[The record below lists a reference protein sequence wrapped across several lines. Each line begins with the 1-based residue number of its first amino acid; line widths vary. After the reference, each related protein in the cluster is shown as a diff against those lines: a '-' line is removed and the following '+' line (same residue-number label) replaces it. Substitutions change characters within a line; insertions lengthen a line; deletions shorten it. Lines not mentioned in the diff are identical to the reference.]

1 MAVIFS
7 LSALA
12 AFILI
17 IVCLSDYNRQKWLQI
32 RFSPILFLIGLT
44 LLIRFL
50 LINVNSGYVNDINT
64 FQFWADALYEK
75 GLGSFYQQDFF
86 SDYPPGYMYVLWV
99 VGAIKSLLD
108 LNSEAYNVL
117 IKIPA
122 IICDTVAVAV
132 IYRVAIKKAKSGVAF
147 LLALAY
153 ALNPAVI
160 LDSSI
165 WGQVDAVH
173 TLAMLLSV
181 YTLTEKRRELSYLL
195 YGVSILIKPQ
205 SLVLAPIYIFDAL
218 EAVFFEAENLNRSLR
233 AALMIFLRWILT
245 LVILILLMLPFVPN
259 LSFKPIIKQY
269 IDTLSSYPYASVNAY
284 NLFAFV
290 GGNWKNAGDIFI
302 WGLSYEIC
310 GYIFIFLITL
320 FSLFILYLGRHCK
333 SSKFFVSGALYS
345 LTFLLSVRMHERYLF
360 PALIFFLLAFI
371 YRRDKNFMLF
381 YGGYSLITFV
391 NCADI
396 IHLLQNENNM
406 ELIEVSMPVISL
418 LNIILC
424 GIMVIVSI
432 LVYKN
437 NNAYKSEACDLPIER
452 EYIPMESSS
461 PPLTL
466 HRRDIMAISILI
478 CVYTPIA
485 FINLGDTQFPQTAWI
500 AAENQFVVFQQSKTA
515 IIKSIGIL
523 LGSRHD
529 KRYKISASDNLSHWR
544 AIVDIDENMPF
555 AWEFHEVDISEQ
567 YIRLDSLDNDLMIQ
581 ELAFLDEEKESVP
594 VKIVESD
601 HLEKSHLLINDFSQ
615 TDPLI
620 SSNPE
625 FLCDEQDLI
634 AHERTNL
641 NGTYFD
647 EIYHARTAYEFV
659 HHLTVY
665 EWTHPPLG
673 KAMISLGILL
683 FGMTPFGWRFTGALV
698 GVLMIPVIY
707 ILAKKLFLKTRWA
720 FFAAFLFTF
729 DFMHFAQTRIST
741 IDVYVTF
748 FVMLMYLFMAFYLSL
763 NIFEPGRI
771 RKHGT
776 LIRSLIYLFLCGL
789 CAGLACAAKWQGV
802 YAMLGLP
809 VLFFYSINKRR
820 LEFISHKCVKN
831 VTESNIDFF
840 PQYATITLAMCVIF
854 FIIIPIVIYTLSYV
868 PYLRTPGKEGIKAI
882 IQNQKDMFGYHSD
895 LESTHP
901 YSSYWFQWPLMMR
914 PIYYYAGTLANGLRT
929 GITSFGNPAVWWTGI
944 AAFFY
949 CVRRQSKQF
958 S

>member
-1 MAVIFS
+1 
-7 LSALA
+7 
-12 AFILI
+12 
-17 IVCLSDYNRQKWLQI
+17 
-32 RFSPILFLIGLT
+32 
-44 LLIRFL
+44 
-50 LINVNSGYVNDINT
+50 
-64 FQFWADALYEK
+64 
-75 GLGSFYQQDFF
+75 
-86 SDYPPGYMYVLWV
+86 
-99 VGAIKSLLD
+99 
-108 LNSEAYNVL
+108 
-117 IKIPA
+117 
-122 IICDTVAVAV
+122 
-132 IYRVAIKKAKSGVAF
+132 
-147 LLALAY
+147 
-153 ALNPAVI
+153 
-160 LDSSI
+160 
-165 WGQVDAVH
+165 
-173 TLAMLLSV
+173 
-181 YTLTEKRRELSYLL
+181 
-195 YGVSILIKPQ
+195 
-205 SLVLAPIYIFDAL
+205 
-218 EAVFFEAENLNRSLR
+218 
-233 AALMIFLRWILT
+233 
-245 LVILILLMLPFVPN
+245 
-259 LSFKPIIKQY
+259 
-269 IDTLSSYPYASVNAY
+269 
-284 NLFAFV
+284 
-290 GGNWKNAGDIFI
+290 
-302 WGLSYEIC
+302 
-310 GYIFIFLITL
+310 
-320 FSLFILYLGRHCK
+320 
-333 SSKFFVSGALYS
+333 
-345 LTFLLSVRMHERYLF
+345 
-360 PALIFFLLAFI
+360 
-371 YRRDKNFMLF
+371 
-381 YGGYSLITFV
+381 
-391 NCADI
+391 
-396 IHLLQNENNM
+396 
-406 ELIEVSMPVISL
+406 
-418 LNIILC
+418 
-424 GIMVIVSI
+424 
-432 LVYKN
+432 
-437 NNAYKSEACDLPIER
+437 
-452 EYIPMESSS
+452 
-461 PPLTL
+461 
-466 HRRDIMAISILI
+466 
-478 CVYTPIA
+478 
-485 FINLGDTQFPQTAWI
+485 
-500 AAENQFVVFQQSKTA
+500 
-515 IIKSIGIL
+515 
-523 LGSRHD
+523 
-529 KRYKISASDNLSHWR
+529 
-544 AIVDIDENMPF
+544 
-555 AWEFHEVDISEQ
+555 
-567 YIRLDSLDNDLMIQ
+567 MIQ

-958 S
+958 SKTVLLLFVAYGANYLPWIFIFRTTYIYHYFPSVPFVVLMVTQLFKDKFDSAELNLKDLRLPFAYLVLTLLLFIIFYPTLSATPIHMWFVNTFLKWMPSWVLSFLRPAL